1 MKKECKVT
9 VTLLCSLFLLGACSR
24 TERAKP
30 ASSSHIKVTRTSK
43 SKAEKKVMKPNVSTN
58 QEVVASSPSVTD
70 MTVAGNEAQDDETKV
85 VSPSQDQA
93 NQPSESDIDFECLAY
108 GDFSSLAGTW
118 SNDLGESVTLAQDGQ
133 ASLSRTQSPYQVKT
147 NIVKG
152 NVCFGTIYDPNSLTE
167 SAAFIVVPKGIGDP
181 FLGEVRT
188 SDCLIIGQCASD
200 SEHPYFKH

>member
-1 MKKECKVT
+1 MVQENFMKKECKVT
-9 VTLLCSLFLLGACSR
+9 VILLCSLFLLGACSR

-30 ASSSHIKVTRTSK
+30 ASSHIKVTRTSK
-43 SKAEKKVMKPNVSTN
+43 SRAEKKVMKPNVSTN

-70 MTVAGNEAQDDETKV
+70 MTVAGNEVQDDETKV

-133 ASLSRTQSPYQVKT
+133 ASFS
-147 NIVKG
+147 
-152 NVCFGTIYDPNSLTE
+152 
-167 SAAFIVVPKGIGDP
+167 
-181 FLGEVRT
+181 
-188 SDCLIIGQCASD
+188 
-200 SEHPYFKH
+200 